1 MKIRNL
7 VPRLFVFLSLL
18 GCLFLIWLSPYL
30 MLSKVAEDQFGSDFN
45 YVFPD
50 YNVRTAVGEPESFC
64 TGSVYDL
71 SALSFLLR
79 TANVAL
85 NISRPDT
92 IPIHAAVYK
101 GDDVYLWSFRNMQ
114 YVRVEE
120 GTMTYNDQ
128 RWACEHRH
136 R

>member
-1 MKIRNL
+1 MTVRHLIVSAL
-7 VPRLFVFLSLL
+7 ISVSFV

-30 MLSKVAEDQFGSDFN
+30 LLSRVAEDQFGSDFR

-50 YNVRTAVGEPESFC
+50 YSVRNSVGEPESFC
-64 TGSVYDL
+64 TGNVYDL

-79 TANVAL
+79 SANAAL

-101 GDDVYLWSFRNMQ
+101 GENVYLWSFRNMR
-114 YVRVEE
+114 YVAVAH
-120 GTMTYNDQ
+120 GTMVYNGE
-128 RWACEHRH
+128 RYACEQRPW
-136 R
+136 